1 MWPLRYLIEKMRR
14 MLWWPAIVGAVLVIG
29 SAAIAFGQLYWSLAG
44 ASQPDKLHA
53 DRWARGFSLAASI
66 KNAVLLVRSG
76 EAENLQQLLLV
87 DFETGNR
94 LRLNSEGAHLASPYL
109 SPDGTRLLFSRQP
122 TKRQGHDLVSC
133 ETKTLAC
140 RTILKSTGSIH
151 SAMEI
156 SGGRILYV
164 SSPYVKR
171 SNGQTRLTRNDI
183 WLFDP
188 VTGPRQLT
196 DFRLYELRS
205 LSVTDRDIYFS
216 ATGPLSERPVIP
228 KYDPSSNHQ
237 SSIFRL
243 PFDSATGNIASP
255 SEMMTPLFASAGIA
269 TMPRAST
276 DGSVIAFLRTR
287 TGINPYQYELVI
299 ADQTTHDERLIN
311 TSGMG
316 FSHPVVI
323 GHDVYSSVTRDDRV
337 LIRID
342 RQKQSEMTLL
352 ADIDDASVASAETVE
367 LKIAP

>member
-1 MWPLRYLIEKMRR
+1 
-14 MLWWPAIVGAVLVIG
+14 VIG
-29 SAAIAFGQLYWSLAG
+29 TAALASGQLYRSLAG
-44 ASQPDKLHA
+44 ASQPDKDPLG
-53 DRWARGFSLAASI
+53 RWNGGFTLAASA
-66 KNAVLLVRSG
+66 KNAVLLVRSRHI
-76 EAENLQQLLLV
+76 ENLQQLLLV

-94 LRLNSEGAHLASPYL
+94 TRLNSEGAHLASPYL

-122 TKRQGHDLVSC
+122 TNRQGHDLISC
-133 ETKTLAC
+133 ETSTLVC

-151 SAMEI
+151 SAIEI

-171 SNGQTRLTRNDI
+171 SDDQIRLTRNDI

-196 DFRLYELRS
+196 DFRLYQLHS
-205 LSVTDRDIYFS
+205 LSVTDRDIYFA
-216 ATGPLSERPVIP
+216 ATGPLSARPVIP

-243 PFDSATGNIASP
+243 PFDSATGNISSP
-255 SEMMTPLFASAGIA
+255 SGMMSPLFASAGIA
-269 TMPRAST
+269 TMPGASA

-287 TGINPYQYELVI
+287 TGINPYRYELVI
-299 ADQTTHDERLIN
+299 ADQATHIERLIN

-316 FSHPVVI
+316 FSRPVII

-337 LIRID
+337 QIRVD
-342 RQKQSEMTLL
+342 RPNEAEMALL
-352 ADIDDASVASAETVE
+352 ADIDGASVASAETVE